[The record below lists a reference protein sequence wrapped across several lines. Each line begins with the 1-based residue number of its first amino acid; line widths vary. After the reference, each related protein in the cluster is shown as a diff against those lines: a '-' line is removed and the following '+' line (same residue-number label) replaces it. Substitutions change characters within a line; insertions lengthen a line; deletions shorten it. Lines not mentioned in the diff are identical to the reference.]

1 MHIILTT
8 RNERFTRGFLSFEK
22 LVEGKD
28 LGKISWISDGG
39 KGAEAIR
46 LAAETGKDRTPH
58 DPHRDRIAQA
68 ARHLRRTGRARLVP
82 VLLLIFKYGRRRQHA
97 IEDLMQSYGLS
108 YDAAKKRYLRHRS
121 ILIGE
126 FVPNRCY

>member
-28 LGKISWISDGG
+28 LGKISWISDCG

-108 YDAAKKRYLRHRS
+108 YDAAEQRYYRCRKELMDA
-121 ILIGE
+121 
-126 FVPNRCY
+126 FVSNRCY